1 MFLNSPHFRKI
12 KLPFSLQQV
21 EGLLR
26 RRKDSEASGLSES
39 RRFLNS
45 HLDQATG
52 FQNRGRGGFALVFA
66 LAMLVLLMTI
76 VLAYFSNAMLHRQI
90 SVASAANLKVQLI
103 TKTAADL
110 ILDDFQHEIEAGSLA
125 DANPKLTMPI
135 RRPITLTANGTGV
148 TNMLAPSVVP
158 QRIGNGGVTNIVKVS
173 RSGLSFFTNGS
184 GYRTL
189 SDRAANGLARA
200 SSIST
205 TNTSANGRFLT
216 KERWLAPKLMGDSET
231 NAFTVPDWIYLNRK
245 GETPTD
251 FTASAL
257 TTAANSNSTN
267 TGFVIGRYAY
277 TVYDVGGLLDIN
289 VIGNA
294 LPSTNNAIRGLAHQV
309 SLSNGIGG
317 VSVPNFTNFVA
328 WRSAVSSTNT
338 NAASGSGGLFDPKRN
353 FIDVPASEQAFV
365 NRQDLLNYVA
375 QSGSPIPSAALPFL
389 TTFSRDLNAPSYEPN
404 SARSKLPA
412 TPSADVMN
420 PAILTAR
427 FTTNV
432 TLSRPDTGSITVNS
446 GTPVMVRRFPLS
458 KLNIFA
464 QTNPDPTAMSYYFGL
479 TNVDPQTWKYSATN
493 SSKGIYTLS
502 EVAALKR
509 EPNFFEVLQAGI
521 LTGSIGKNGT
531 DTYTTESLKD
541 SDPTLQIIQI
551 GANIIDQWDANDVP
565 TGIQYPKTAVDNWS
579 LYGIENL
586 PYINQIGLVGWRPTD
601 DRDLFQVWALFDVWN
616 PHQNAKTLPNG
627 VDGFRIVPTAGAG
640 RNSLKYYTSV
650 NYTSTP
656 EYQDYQTSTNNL
668 VAINSGRV
676 FSFSSTQDYSEP
688 TTIGSTP
695 TSKNDTPG
703 ILMHE
708 CRPGVAIPAAALRS
722 SALNVIVAK
731 LEADTGKTVGVK
743 AFNTC
748 RLRSWPIGPDYKGWE
763 FALQVHRTG
772 DPATKWYSY
781 QKYESFGLNQFDTMS
796 SPVANSLSIDELP
809 LNTQYGSPNATLVN
823 EFYTWRSKGATAGMI
838 KVDPRTSR
846 FGLSGW
852 SASSSSSSVNDF
864 LGYSTRN
871 STNTFPANF
880 LTDAG
885 NIINTSVLWCFPV
898 GLSVGK
904 DKNNILV
911 SGFEVIPAFT
921 KPPQANRA
929 QIGLYSLVANNPDV
943 LSTNYPVR
951 YSDPDSIIR
960 PGDGYLGGF
969 PTVRG
974 QTNERPLM
982 LNRAFRSVGELGYV
996 FRDMPWKTLDF
1007 FSRRSADL
1015 GLLDMFSISDTDSSL
1030 PVVAGRVNLNS
1041 RQTAV
1046 LKTILLNANKF
1057 SSTVLSDAEAQ
1068 AIAQA
1073 IVTESASN
1081 PFLDKGDLV
1090 TRVFNKG
1097 TGTDPLSADTFKTR
1111 REAALRALVEMGTT
1125 RTWNFLIDLV
1135 AQTGRFTAASK
1146 TGSDFM
1152 VQSEER
1158 VWIHVSI
1165 DRVTGEILEIRKE
1178 NVNE

>member
-1 MFLNSPHFRKI
+1 MFLNSPHSRNI
-12 KLPFSLQQV
+12 IFS
-21 EGLLR
+21 
-26 RRKDSEASGLSES
+26 S
-39 RRFLNS
+39 RVNKAL
-45 HLDQATG
+45 G
-52 FQNRGRGGFALVFA
+52 IPNRGRRGFALVFA

-76 VLAYFSNAMLHRQI
+76 VLAHFSNAMLHRQI
-90 SVASAANLKVQLI
+90 SGASAANLKVQLI

-125 DANPKLTMPI
+125 DGNSSLTMPI

-173 RSGLSFFTNGS
+173 RSGLSFFTTGS

-189 SDRAANGLARA
+189 SDRSANGLARA

-257 TTAANSNSTN
+257 ATAANSNSTN

-289 VIGNA
+289 VVGNA
-294 LPSTNNAIRGLAHQV
+294 LPTTNNAIRGFTHQV

-353 FIDVPASEQAFV
+353 FIEVPASEQAFV

-404 SARSKLPA
+404 SARPKLPL

-420 PAILTAR
+420 PATLTNR
-427 FTTNV
+427 FTTNA
-432 TLSRPDTGSITVNS
+432 TLSRPDSGSISVNS

-458 KLNIFA
+458 KLNLFA

-479 TNVDPQTWKYSATN
+479 TNVDPQTWKYTATN
-493 SSKGIYTLS
+493 ASKGICTLS

-531 DTYTTESLKD
+531 DTYTTESLRD
-541 SDPTLQIIQI
+541 ADPTLQIIQI

-565 TGIQYPKTAVDNWS
+565 TSIQYPKTAVDNWS

-640 RNSLKYYTSV
+640 RVNLYYYTTANSTAAV
-650 NYTSTP
+650 TLRGSQSAGGTSYT
-656 EYQDYQTSTNNL
+656 DYQTTTNNL

-676 FSFSSTQDYSEP
+676 FSFSETQDYSEP
-688 TTIGSTP
+688 TTLGSTP

-703 ILMHE
+703 VLMHE
-708 CRPGVAIPAAALRS
+708 CRPGTAIPAAALRS
-722 SALNVIVAK
+722 SSLNATVAK

-748 RLRSWPIGPDYKGWE
+748 RLKSNPISPDFKGWE

-772 DPATKWYSY
+772 DPSTKWYDY
-781 QKYESFGLNQFDTMS
+781 QKYESFGLSNQLDMMS
-796 SPVANSLSIDELP
+796 SPVQNSLSVNEFTI
-809 LNTQYGSPNATLVN
+809 NTQYGSLNATLAN
-823 EFYTWRSKGATAGMI
+823 EFYTWRSKGATVGMI
-838 KVDPRTSR
+838 KADPRTSR

-885 NIINTSVLWCFPV
+885 NIINTSVVWCFPV

-904 DKNNILV
+904 DKNNILD

-943 LSTNYPVR
+943 LSTNYPAR

-1015 GLLDMFSISDTDSSL
+1015 GLLDLFSISDTDSSL

-1046 LKTILLNANKF
+1046 LKMILLNANKF

-1097 TGTDPLSADTFKTR
+1097 SGTDPLSADTFKTR

-1135 AQTGRFTAASK
+1135 AQTGRFTSTSK
-1146 TGSDFM
+1146 SGSDFM

-1165 DRVTGEILEIRKE
+1165 DRVTGEVLEIRKE

>member
-12 KLPFSLQQV
+12 IFNSRLEKP
-21 EGLLR
+21 
-26 RRKDSEASGLSES
+26 SG
-39 RRFLNS
+39 FP
-45 HLDQATG
+45 
-52 FQNRGRGGFALVFA
+52 NRGRGGFALVFA

-125 DANPKLTMPI
+125 DANSTLTMPV
-135 RRPITLTANGTGV
+135 RRPITVTSNGIGV
-148 TNMLAPSVVP
+148 THMLAPSVVP
-158 QRIGNGGVTNIVKVS
+158 QRIGDGGVTNIVKVS
-173 RSGLSFFTNGS
+173 RSGLSFFTNGI
-184 GYRTL
+184 GYTNLANRA
-189 SDRAANGLARA
+189 SDGLARA
-200 SSIST
+200 SAIST
-205 TNTSANGRFLT
+205 TTTSANGRYLT
-216 KERWLAPKLMGDSET
+216 KERWLVPKLMSDSET

-251 FTASAL
+251 FTASGLA
-257 TTAANSNSTN
+257 TAANSNSTN

-289 VIGNA
+289 VVGNA
-294 LPSTNNAIRGLAHQV
+294 LPSANNAIRGLAHQV

-328 WRSAVSSTNT
+328 WRSSVSSTNT
-338 NAASGSGGLFDPKRN
+338 NATSGSGGLFDPKRN

-375 QSGSPIPSAALPFL
+375 QSGTSIPTAALPFL

-404 SARSKLPA
+404 SSRSKKPA

-420 PAILTAR
+420 PAILTNR
-427 FTTNV
+427 FATNV
-432 TLSRPDTGSITVNS
+432 MLSRPDSGSITVNS

-458 KLNIFA
+458 KLNLFA
-464 QTNPDPTAMSYYFGL
+464 QANPDPSTMNYYFGL
-479 TNVDPQTWKYSATN
+479 TNIDSQTWRYTATN

-521 LTGSIGKNGT
+521 LTGSLGKNGT
-531 DTYTTESLKD
+531 DTYAFDSLRD
-541 SDPTLQIIQI
+541 ADPTLQVIQI
-551 GANIIDQWDANDVP
+551 GVNIIDQWDSDDVP
-565 TGIQYPKTAVDNWS
+565 TGIQYPKTAVDDWS

-601 DRDLFQVWALFDVWN
+601 DRDLFQVWAVFDVWN
-616 PHQNAKTLPNG
+616 PHQNARTLPNG
-627 VDGFRIVPTAGAG
+627 VDGFRIVPTGGAG
-640 RNSLKYYTSV
+640 RINLSYYTTV
-650 NYTSTP
+650 NTTVTGNLTKNGASDTPLGGTAYSYSQNST
-656 EYQDYQTSTNNL
+656 DNL
-668 VAINSGRV
+668 VAINAGRV

-688 TTIGSTP
+688 TTLGSTP

-703 ILMHE
+703 LLMIQ
-708 CRPGVAIPAAALRS
+708 CRLGAAIPAASSRS
-722 SALNVIVAK
+722 ASLNATVAK
-731 LEADTGKTVGVK
+731 FELETGRTVGVK

-748 RLRSWPIGPDYKGWE
+748 RLRSVGISPDFKGWE
-763 FALQVHRTG
+763 FAVQLHRTG
-772 DPATKWYSY
+772 DSSTKWYTY
-781 QKYESFGLNQFDTMS
+781 QKYENFGFNQFDIMN
-796 SPVANSLSIDELP
+796 SPIGGEISANQLS
-809 LNTQYGSPNATLVN
+809 LNTQYGSANATLVN
-823 EFYTWRSKGATAGMI
+823 EFYTWRSRGATAGMI
-838 KVDPRTSR
+838 KADPRTSR

-852 SASSSSSSVNDF
+852 SQGQTNAALYPGNDF
-864 LGYSTRN
+864 LGSSTRN
-871 STNTFPANF
+871 STNTFAIPPAAPDMNSSK
-880 LTDAG
+880 D
-885 NIINTSVLWCFPV
+885 WCFPAGV
-898 GLSVGK
+898 YSLGRGAPTNLA
-904 DKNNILV
+904 
-911 SGFEVIPAFT
+911 SGFEVIPAFAY
-921 KPPQANRA
+921 PPQKNRY
-929 QIGLYSLVANNPDV
+929 QIGLYGLVANNPDV

-951 YSDPDSIIR
+951 YSDPDAIVR
-960 PGDGYLGGF
+960 PADGYLGGF

-996 FRDMPWKTLDF
+996 FRDAPWKTLDF

-1015 GLLDMFSISDTDSSL
+1015 GLLDLFSISDTDSSL

-1057 SSTVLSDAEAQ
+1057 SSTVLSDSEAQ

-1073 IVTESASN
+1073 IVTESSLN
-1081 PFLDKGDLV
+1081 PFLDKGDLI

-1097 TGTDPLSADTFKTR
+1097 AGTDPLASDTFKTR

-1158 VWIHVSI
+1158 VWVHVSI
-1165 DRVTGEILEIRKE
+1165 DRMTGEILEIRKE

>member
-1 MFLNSPHFRKI
+1 MFLNSPH
-12 KLPFSLQQV
+12 
-21 EGLLR
+21 LR
-26 RRKDSEASGLSES
+26 NIILSS
-39 RRFLNS
+39 RLNKATRFQS
-45 HLDQATG
+45 
-52 FQNRGRGGFALVFA
+52 RGRGGFALVFA
-66 LAMLVLLMTI
+66 LTMLVLLMTI

-125 DANPKLTMPI
+125 DGNSTLTMPI
-135 RRPITLTANGTGV
+135 RRPITITANGTGV

-173 RSGLSFFTNGS
+173 RSGLSFFTTGS

-189 SDRAANGLARA
+189 SDRSANGLARA

-251 FTASAL
+251 FTPSAI

-289 VIGNA
+289 VVGNA
-294 LPSTNNAIRGLAHQV
+294 LPSTDNAIRGLAHQV
-309 SLSNGIGG
+309 SLSSGIGG
-317 VSVPNFTNFVA
+317 VNVPNFKNFVA

-365 NRQDLLNYVA
+365 NRQDLLNYAA

-412 TPSADVMN
+412 SPDPVLMN

-458 KLNIFA
+458 KLNLFA
-464 QTNPDPTAMSYYFGL
+464 QTNPDASTMSSYFGL
-479 TNVDPQTWKYSATN
+479 AKIDPQTWKYTATTK
-493 SSKGIYTLS
+493 SPGEICTLS
-502 EVAALKR
+502 EVAALNR

-521 LTGSIGKNGT
+521 LTGSLGKNGT
-531 DTYTTESLKD
+531 DTYTFESIKD
-541 SDPTLQIIQI
+541 GSRTLQIIQI
-551 GANIIDQWDANDVP
+551 GANIIDQWDSDDIP
-565 TGIQYPKTAVDNWS
+565 TCIQFDDWS

-640 RNSLKYYTSV
+640 RINLFYYTTANSSASSTLR
-650 NYTSTP
+650 NSSQAAGGTS
-656 EYQDYQTSTNNL
+656 YFDYQTSTNNL

-676 FSFSSTQDYSEP
+676 LSFSSTQDYSEP
-688 TTIGSTP
+688 TTLGSTP

-703 ILMHE
+703 LLVIE
-708 CRPGVAIPAAALRS
+708 CRPGTAIPAAALRS
-722 SALNVIVAK
+722 SSLNATVAK

-748 RLRSWPIGPDYKGWE
+748 RLKVIPISPDFKGWE
-763 FALQVHRTG
+763 FTLQLHRTG
-772 DPATKWYSY
+772 DPATKWYNY
-781 QKYESFGLNQFDTMS
+781 QKYEFSGANQLDTMS
-796 SPVANSLSIDELP
+796 SPVVNSLSVNEFTI
-809 LNTQYGSPNATLVN
+809 NTQYGSANATLAN
-823 EFYTWRSKGATAGMI
+823 EFYTWRSKGATLGMI
-838 KVDPRTSR
+838 KADPRTSR
-846 FGLSGW
+846 LGFSGW

-871 STNTFPANF
+871 STATFPATF

-885 NIINTSVLWCFPV
+885 NIINMSVLWCFPG
-898 GLSVGK
+898 GLSAGRADV
-904 DKNNILV
+904 NTPA

-921 KPPQANRA
+921 RPPQANRV

-951 YSDPDSIIR
+951 YSDPDAIVR
-960 PGDGYLGGF
+960 PADGCLGGF

-974 QTNERPLM
+974 QTNERPLI
-982 LNRAFRSVGELGYV
+982 LNRPFRSVGELGYV

-1030 PVVAGRVNLNS
+1030 PVVAGRVSLNS

-1097 TGTDPLSADTFKTR
+1097 SGTDPLSSDTFKTR

-1165 DRVTGEILEIRKE
+1165 DRMTGEILEIRKE